1 MNTSFTFDISGVSVR
16 LLHEKAMFIP
26 EVNTLVVSDLHIGKT
41 AYFRKK
47 GIALPFSEKDKTIKN
62 LKLLIE
68 KLIPET
74 LIFLGDL
81 FHSFDESIIPQL
93 EDCLSYFPEIQTI
106 LVKGNHDVF
115 PVRVYQNLKL
125 TITETWNYKNL
136 MFTHEPMEVIEEG
149 KYNIAGHIHPAV
161 RVTGKGRQS
170 MRLPCF
176 YFGKSLAL
184 MPAFGY
190 FTGAKTIAPSEG
202 EHIFLLG
209 DDMIF
214 PMKKP

>member
-1 MNTSFTFDISGVSVR
+1 
-16 LLHEKAMFIP
+16 MFIP
-26 EVNTLVVSDLHIGKT
+26 EVKTLVVSDLHIGKT

-47 GIALPFSEKDKTIKN
+47 GIALPFSEKDKTIEN

-68 KLIPET
+68 KLKI
-74 LIFLGDL
+74 LIEKQKPAVILFLGDL

-93 EDCLSYFPEIQTI
+93 EDCLSDFPEIQTI

-115 PVRVYQNLKL
+115 PERVYQNLKL
-125 TITETWNYKNL
+125 TITETWYYKNL
-136 MFTHEPMEVIEEG
+136 MFSHEPMETIEEG

-176 YFGKSLAL
+176 YFGISLAM

-190 FTGAKTIAPSEG
+190 FTGAKTIIPSKG
-202 EHIFLLG
+202 EHVFVLG
-209 DDMIF
+209 DGLIF
-214 PMKKP
+214 PMHNP

>member
-1 MNTSFTFDISGVSVR
+1 LNTSFTFDISGVSVR
-16 LLHEKAMFIP
+16 LLHEKAMFIT

-47 GIALPFSEKDKTIKN
+47 GIALPFSEKDTTIEK
-62 LKLLIE
+62 LKILIE
-68 KLIPET
+68 KQKPAVIL
-74 LIFLGDL
+74 FLGDL
-81 FHSFDESIIPQL
+81 FHSFDESLIPQFQ
-93 EDCLSYFPEIQTI
+93 ECLSCFPEIKTI

-115 PVRVYQNLKL
+115 PEVLYQQLQL
-125 TITETWNYKNL
+125 EVMDFWHYHSL
-136 MFTHEPMEVIEEG
+136 MFSHEPLEYIEEG

-190 FTGAKTIAPSEG
+190 FTGAKTIIPSKG
-202 EHIFLLG
+202 EHVFVLG
-209 DDMIF
+209 DGMIF
-214 PMKKP
+214 PMKNP

>member
-1 MNTSFTFDISGVSVR
+1 LNTSHVFDISGISVY
-16 LLHEKAMFIP
+16 LLQEKAMFIP
-26 EVNTLVVSDLHIGKT
+26 ELQTLVISDLHIGKT

-47 GIALPFSEKDKTIKN
+47 GIALPFSEKDKTIEN
-62 LKLLIE
+62 LKLLIK
-68 KLIPET
+68 KLKPET

-93 EDCLSYFPEIQTI
+93 EDCLFDFPEIQTI

-115 PVRVYQNLKL
+115 PERVYQNLKL
-125 TITETWNYKNL
+125 TITETWYYKNL
-136 MFTHEPMEVIEEG
+136 MFTHEPMETIEEG

-161 RVTGKGRQS
+161 KVRGKGRQV

-190 FTGAKTIAPSEG
+190 FTGAKTIIPKKG
-202 EHIFLLG
+202 EHVFVLG
-209 DDMIF
+209 DGLIF
-214 PMKKP
+214 PMHHP